1 MTSQGEELEVIR
13 PNKRPRK
20 TPKNTPPD
28 YNLTSLKNELLTK
41 F

>member
-28 YNLTSLKNELLTK
+28 YNLTSLKNELLAK